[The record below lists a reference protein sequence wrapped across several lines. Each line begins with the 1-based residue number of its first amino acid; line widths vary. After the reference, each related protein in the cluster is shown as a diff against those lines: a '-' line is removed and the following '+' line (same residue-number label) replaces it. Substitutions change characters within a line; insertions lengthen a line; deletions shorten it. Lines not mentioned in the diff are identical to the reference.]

1 MRRPLTH
8 PLLHLSIALLGAAF
22 ASPQS
27 QAQECPQAPEAQIS
41 VQAAL
46 PSSTI
51 AAHNDLSA
59 LKQIAALYNNRHQPL
74 GLYVTR
80 VQPELSVR
88 VVTRTLP
95 RGICMWLQSIDVTIS
110 LTERTIH
117 VAREYLR
124 GSCEYQAILQHELK
138 HAQADDAILKI
149 HVPRIEQALRNA
161 AAERGAIGPF
171 APQGEADA
179 QIQLR
184 AGVEKA
190 FRESL
195 TQMMRD
201 RVARQGS
208 VDTPQEYRAV
218 AASCPSGLR
227 LDRLSQ

>member
-1 MRRPLTH
+1 MRKPLTDPSLLL
-8 PLLHLSIALLGAAF
+8 PLALLAVTL
-22 ASPQS
+22 ASPQGR
-27 QAQECPQAPEAQIS
+27 AQECPPIAEPQIS
-41 VQAAL
+41 VQTAV

-59 LKQIAALYNNRHQPL
+59 LKQIAAHYNNRHQPL

-80 VQPELSVR
+80 VQPELNVR

-95 RGICMWLQSIDVTIS
+95 RGVCMWLQSIDVTIT

-161 AAERGAIGPF
+161 ATERGAIGPF
-171 APQGEADA
+171 APQGEAEA
-179 QIQLR
+179 QGQLR
-184 AGVEKA
+184 TGVEKA
-190 FRESL
+190 FRDSV

-201 RVARQGS
+201 RVARQS
-208 VDTPQEYRAV
+208 LVDTPQEYRAV
-218 AASCPSGLR
+218 AASCPSGLK

>member
-1 MRRPLTH
+1 
-8 PLLHLSIALLGAAF
+8 
-22 ASPQS
+22 
-27 QAQECPQAPEAQIS
+27 
-41 VQAAL
+41 
-46 PSSTI
+46 
-51 AAHNDLSA
+51 
-59 LKQIAALYNNRHQPL
+59 PL

-80 VQPELSVR
+80 VQPELNVR

-95 RGICMWLQSIDVTIS
+95 RGVCMWLQSIDVTIT

-161 AAERGAIGPF
+161 ATERGVIGPF
-171 APQGEADA
+171 APQGEAEA
-179 QIQLR
+179 QGQLR
-184 AGVEKA
+184 TGVEKA
-190 FRESL
+190 FRDSV

-201 RVARQGS
+201 RVARQS
-208 VDTPQEYRAV
+208 LVDTPQEYRAV
-218 AASCPSGLR
+218 AASCPSGLK